1 MKSKHEY
8 IKQLE
13 QLSPTIKNEFGV
25 RSLCIF
31 GSVARDEQN
40 EGSDIDICVD
50 MEPRMY
56 LVIRL
61 KRFLESVLGNSVDIV
76 RLRKSLNPYL
86 KSEIDRDAI
95 YVIR

>member
-1 MKSKHEY
+1 
-8 IKQLE
+8 
-13 QLSPTIKNEFGV
+13 
-25 RSLCIF
+25 
-31 GSVARDEQN
+31 
-40 EGSDIDICVD
+40 